1 MSFSFR
7 KRTALALSLL
17 LIVSGCSATERLN
30 KTAVVK
36 GQAAAGIALPPLPD
50 DLRRQE
56 AHAPVVEGEPVI
68 AILARERQALDR
80 ANARQGRTVQFYDDL
95 TSRYGT
101 RR

>member
-1 MSFSFR
+1 M
-7 KRTALALSLL
+7 
-17 LIVSGCSATERLN
+17 N
-30 KTAVVK
+30 KAAVTK
-36 GQAAAGIALPPLPD
+36 GQATAGIALPPLPD

-80 ANARQGRTVQFYDDL
+80 ANARQGRTIQFYDDL
-95 TSRYGT
+95 ANRYGT

>member
-30 KTAVVK
+30 KAAVVK

-80 ANARQGRTVQFYDDL
+80 ANARQGRTLKFYDDL

>member
-1 MSFSFR
+1 M
-7 KRTALALSLL
+7 
-17 LIVSGCSATERLN
+17 N
-30 KTAVVK
+30 KAAVTK
-36 GQAAAGIALPPLPD
+36 GQATAGVALPPLPD

-56 AHAPVVEGEPVI
+56 AHAPVVEGEQLI
-68 AILARERQALDR
+68 SILARERQALDR

>member
-1 MSFSFR
+1 M
-7 KRTALALSLL
+7 T
-17 LIVSGCSATERLN
+17 
-30 KTAVVK
+30 K
-36 GQAAAGIALPPLPD
+36 GQAAAGILLPPLPD

-80 ANARQGRTVQFYDDL
+80 ANARQGRTIQFYDDL

-101 RR
+101 PTLQGILRFVSRLAQSEKLKFYP

>member
-1 MSFSFR
+1 MSFSG
-7 KRTALALSLL
+7 KRTTLALSLL
-17 LIVSGCSATERLN
+17 LIVSGCSTTERLN
-30 KTAVVK
+30 RAAVMK

-80 ANARQGRTVQFYDDL
+80 ANARQGRTIQFYDDL

-101 RR
+101 RP

>member
-1 MSFSFR
+1 M
-7 KRTALALSLL
+7 
-17 LIVSGCSATERLN
+17 
-30 KTAVVK
+30 K

-56 AHAPVVEGEPVI
+56 AHAPVREGEPVI

-80 ANARQGRTVQFYDDL
+80 ANARQGRMAQFYDDL
-95 TSRYGT
+95 TSRIGS

>member
-1 MSFSFR
+1 M
-7 KRTALALSLL
+7 
-17 LIVSGCSATERLN
+17 
-30 KTAVVK
+30 K

-68 AILARERQALDR
+68 AILARERLALDR
-80 ANARQGRTVQFYDDL
+80 ANARQGRTLKFYDDL

-101 RR
+101 RP

>member
-1 MSFSFR
+1 MNR
-7 KRTALALSLL
+7 A
-17 LIVSGCSATERLN
+17 
-30 KTAVVK
+30 AVTR
-36 GQAAAGIALPPLPD
+36 GQVAAGITLPPLPD

-80 ANARQGRTVQFYDDL
+80 ANARQGRTIQFYDDL